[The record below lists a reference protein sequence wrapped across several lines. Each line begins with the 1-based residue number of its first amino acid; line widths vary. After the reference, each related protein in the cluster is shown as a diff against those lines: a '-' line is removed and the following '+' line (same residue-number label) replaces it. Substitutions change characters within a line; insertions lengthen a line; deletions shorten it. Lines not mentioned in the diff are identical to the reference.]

1 MSGDAPIPA
10 NDDRARV
17 SRVGELVVL
26 EVGRVVAEDGV
37 LLGNLVDAVVGVV
50 ASNRLQTVDATKGSA
65 SRAAILDGKQRLH
78 VVDVEILRSVEL
90 GLGDD
95 ALDLDEV
102 VLGLLVPL
110 AIFRL
115 REHKVCPLDNPR
127 IPACGYENN
136 ASVEGERAKTRKVFF
151 SLKKDQ
157 PT

>member
-78 VVDVEILRSVEL
+78 VVDV
-90 GLGDD
+90 
-95 ALDLDEV
+95 
-102 VLGLLVPL
+102 
-110 AIFRL
+110 
-115 REHKVCPLDNPR
+115 
-127 IPACGYENN
+127 
-136 ASVEGERAKTRKVFF
+136 
-151 SLKKDQ
+151 
-157 PT
+157 